1 MEYTE
6 DNHRENLYS
15 IEEHKGSGFS
25 IILEE
30 KKGHRKYVIILN
42 RR

>member
-15 IEEHKGSGFS
+15 IEENEGSGFS

-30 KKGHRKYVIILN
+30 KGNRKYVIMLN